1 MIVHRMKRIAKQHI
15 GVKTSMV
22 ASITKTRIIMKHIRH
37 DDFDGNYDNH
47 I

>member
-15 GVKTSMV
+15 GVK
-22 ASITKTRIIMKHIRH
+22 ASITKNRIIMKHIRH